1 MDTEHT
7 QGVPESLARHTPA
20 LLGLAVALYGVG
32 DLLTTVVGLHG
43 GRATEA
49 GPIASMLVEGYGV
62 AAVVPL
68 KVGSLLL
75 FYLLWRAVPRPHA
88 VGVPLALA
96 VLGALLTA
104 WNTLV
109 LLGLARVPV

>member
-1 MDTEHT
+1 VNAEHT
-7 QGVPESLARHTPA
+7 QGAPESLARHTPA
-20 LLGLAVALYGVG
+20 
-32 DLLTTVVGLHG
+32 
-43 GRATEA
+43 
-49 GPIASMLVEGYGV
+49 GPIASVLVEGYGV

-88 VGVPLALA
+88 VGVPLGLA
-96 VLGALLTA
+96 VLGAVLTA

-109 LLGLARVPV
+109 LFGVLAS